1 LISTQG
7 RTKERLM
14 SKIDEMKIVNFQQG
28 LSLPAPPGPLPD
40 LISQLSPTTTTCTAA
55 VDYESILSSSKNN
68 KRKLVLHFD
77 INETILIG
85 DEAGGDTVHDCLNK
99 IIAKSAFVQ
108 CPPNSCSSDETDRC
122 MNTREYEPTHWWDG
136 TPIGTEETKDWS
148 SSSSPK
154 TPSPPPPLY
163 TGWQWPVRCCPYY
176 RTAYKQYAKT
186 FTKGHHGSVY
196 KPLYDKLERC
206 MLQYH
211 PSDNHHDQ
219 DGDDDGSKR
228 LPPTHPFYRMIPSF
242 FYTLVKLQEM
252 KKDYTLVLRTFGSD
266 LDDVALALNDFAN
279 GKHPDYPSFR
289 EPKLMLEKSQMF
301 RGRYRCQSSSNDGHD
316 ESLLNSTPRSIYD
329 LWEWDGDFDSTC
341 SGCCTSKRRMI
352 ASGDEEVLKK
362 IEHLSVCGIQDDYM
376 YWDANH
382 NAPSCGKPVWIHPS
396 NVNANVNAN
405 GGSNG
410 SYHHLFFDDNIH
422 NDATD
427 SIVAV
432 RAWDEVGNCWKSLS
446 GEETIQQHGKY
457 VVRVPTIAA
466 ILQQDWFLQQI
477 ALAELNIQNACI
489 N

>member
-1 LISTQG
+1 
-7 RTKERLM
+7 
-14 SKIDEMKIVNFQQG
+14 MKIVNFQQG
-28 LSLPAPPGPLPD
+28 LSLPAPGSLPD
-40 LISQLSPTTTTCTAA
+40 LISQLSPTSCTAT

-85 DEAGGDTVHDCLNK
+85 DEAGGDSVHDCLNK

-108 CPPNSCSSDETDRC
+108 CPPNSCSSDTDRC
-122 MNTREYEPTHWWDG
+122 MNTRDYEPTHWWDG
-136 TPIGTEETKDWS
+136 TPIWTEETKDCT
-148 SSSSPK
+148 SSP
-154 TPSPPPPLY
+154 PPPPPPLY

-186 FTKGHHGSVY
+186 FTKGHGSVY
-196 KPLYDKLERC
+196 KPLYDTLERS

-211 PSDNHHDQ
+211 SSDNRNDQ

-252 KKDYTLVLRTFGSD
+252 KRDYTLVLRTFGSD

-279 GKHPDYPSFR
+279 GKHPHYPSFR
-289 EPKLMLEKSQMF
+289 EPKLMLGTSQMF
-301 RGRYRCQSSSNDGHD
+301 RGRYRCQSSNDD
-316 ESLLNSTPRSIYD
+316 DDDSLLNSPPRSIYD
-329 LWEWDGDFDSTC
+329 LWEWNGDFDS
-341 SGCCTSKRRMI
+341 SGCTSKRRMI
-352 ASGDEEVLKK
+352 ASGDEKVLKK
-362 IEHLSVCGIQDDYM
+362 IEHLSVCGIQDDYL

-396 NVNANVNAN
+396 KVNGDGDGNVN

-432 RAWDEVGNCWKSLS
+432 RAWDEIGNCWKSLS

-477 ALAELNIQNACI
+477 ALAELNIQDTFI